1 MIQEQ
6 TSTELVLVVLVHS

>member
-6 TSTELVLVVLVHS
+6 TSTEVVPVVLVHS

>member
-6 TSTELVLVVLVHS
+6 TLT